1 MIIVHVINKDISA
14 VLFLCIA
21 LYTIIDKSRELLRS
35 KQVNSPVSSR
45 SIAGNV
51 PHLPPPRK
59 TLTARIMQK
68 STTLAFLQKVAMPI
82 PWRSPVSWVLRF
94 NGFVCSMIILF
105 LSGLSG
111 SWVCPSLYL
120 SAPWGAEKLTSSRSH
135 IKSLNE
141 ASSCS
146 DWVCSPAIVS
156 NSFSSLMKIIPSF
169 TWNILGLEKY
179 HYIGNNLT
187 RTCAATRVEFTLVG
201 QRQPIKKTGVKMSLP
216 YFHGKIERVFAYSL
230 VYICLWNVCDVVVVT
245 LWDIS
250 PIYENM
256 CRNHSLPQGLAIAGD
271 RHRSHLEKYSY
282 HGPAGTKCNCSV
294 LVRYSNFIYFLD
306 GNLEFYR
313 IPGVLQRFGICYL
326 FVAMMQLL
334 LSPMDNRER
343 KVTNSHMYAC

>member
-1 MIIVHVINKDISA
+1 M
-14 VLFLCIA
+14 
-21 LYTIIDKSRELLRS
+21 T
-35 KQVNSPVSSR
+35 
-45 SIAGNV
+45 
-51 PHLPPPRK
+51 
-59 TLTARIMQK
+59 
-68 STTLAFLQKVAMPI
+68 
-82 PWRSPVSWVLRF
+82 
-94 NGFVCSMIILF
+94 
-105 LSGLSG
+105 
-111 SWVCPSLYL
+111 
-120 SAPWGAEKLTSSRSH
+120 
-135 IKSLNE
+135 
-141 ASSCS
+141 
-146 DWVCSPAIVS
+146 
-156 NSFSSLMKIIPSF
+156 IIPSF
-169 TWNILGLEKY
+169 TRNILGLEKD
-179 HYIGNNLT
+179 HYIWQQFNSYV
-187 RTCAATRVEFTLVG
+187 RSHACRVYAGWSTTTDKENWCENIVESG
-201 QRQPIKKTGVKMSLP
+201 P

-230 VYICLWNVCDVVVVT
+230 VHICLRNVCDVVVVT
-245 LWDIS
+245 LWDIA